1 MRIARRPALTISV
14 AYSWQR
20 RQMETGAFARRAF
33 GLASEGNA
41 LLVIRPDGSLGLH
54 AEGAVAVGALPGHTA
69 RVLGAGA
76 GA

>member
-20 RQMETGAFARRAF
+20 RQMETGAFARRAC

-41 LLVIRPDGSLGLH
+41 LLVIRPDGYLGLH
-54 AEGAVAVGALPGHTA
+54 AEGAVGTLPRVYDGRAGRATGA
-69 RVLGAGA
+69 
-76 GA
+76 